1 MIDRRVRWR
10 GAIAATIAL
19 AVAGIADGNPVLL
32 LGAII
37 PLVFVAYGSLSR
49 VRVPDEL
56 VATRSVTP
64 TPAPPGQ
71 PVTVTLEVT
80 NGSDRTITD
89 LRVADGVPA
98 SIAVLE
104 GSPRAGATLEPGDS
118 LTLEYVVVARHGEYD
133 FEPPQCRVRGLGA
146 SATATT
152 ALSISGDRSI
162 VCRLDADAPPI
173 EEDGSKR
180 VGQLTTDDPGEG
192 ISFHSIREYHPDDPA
207 DRIDWRHYAKR
218 GTLATVNYERQVSAT
233 VVLVV
238 DARPANRVVTG
249 RGRPTAVEYGTY
261 AATRA
266 LSDLLDRGHDVG
278 VAVIG
283 TDGPGPAGCHWLEPA
298 SGSAQRTR
306 ALELLRRVAD
316 EAAADRGSS
325 THRSGVGGQGRT
337 TRQVRK
343 VLELASTN
351 AQLALFSPVLDD
363 PPVDAVETWR
373 GAGLPVVLL
382 SPDIVPENTV
392 SGQYEQTRR
401 RTRLARCQ
409 AAGARTVDWR
419 RGTPLPLIIE
429 RAFAADARLSS
440 GRLTGGSAGTSSAG
454 SGGSSGE
461 GWSGGPSDGSD
472 GSDGW
477 DGERDSSTTGRAE
490 DASDPTRADR
500 NAAGIETDGG
510 PDDRPGSPPTADP
523 QRRGG
528 DE

>member
-19 AVAGIADGNPVLL
+19 TVAGVADGNPVLL

-37 PLVFVAYGSLSR
+37 PLVFVASGSLSR
-49 VRVPDEL
+49 VRVPADL

-80 NGSDRTITD
+80 NDSDRTITD
-89 LRVADGVPA
+89 LRIADGVPA

-104 GSPRAGATLEPGDS
+104 GSPRAGTTLEPGDS
-118 LTLEYVVVARHGEYD
+118 HTVEYVVVARHGEYD
-133 FEPPQCRVRGLGA
+133 FEPPQCRVRGLGV

-152 ALSISGDRSI
+152 TLSVSGDRAL
-162 VCRLDADAPPI
+162 VCRLAADAPPI
-173 EEDGSKR
+173 EEDGSTR
-180 VGQLTTDDPGEG
+180 VGQLTTDDPGTG
-192 ISFHSIREYHPDDPA
+192 LSFHSIREYHRDDPA

-218 GTLATVNYERQVSAT
+218 GTLATVTYDRHVSAT

-238 DARPANRVVTG
+238 DARPANRVVAG

-266 LSDLLDRGHDVG
+266 LSDLLDHGHDVG

-283 TDGPGPAGCHWLEPA
+283 TDGPGPAGCRWLEPA
-298 SGSAQRTR
+298 SGPAQRTR
-306 ALELLRRVAD
+306 ALDLLRRVAD
-316 EAAADRGSS
+316 DAAADRDSR
-325 THRSGVGGQGRT
+325 TPRAAVGGRT
-337 TRQVRK
+337 KQQVRK
-343 VLELASTN
+343 VLELAPTT

-363 PPVDAVETWR
+363 PPVAAVETWR

-382 SPDIVPENTV
+382 SPDIVPSNTV

-409 AAGARTVDWR
+409 ATGVRTVDWR
-419 RGTPLPLIIE
+419 RGTPLPVVIE
-429 RAFAADARLSS
+429 RAFAVDACLSS
-440 GRLTGGSAGTSSAG
+440 RRSTGASAGISSTGGEGRRDTSWNGSPVDRAG
-454 SGGSSGE
+454 SN
-461 GWSGGPSDGSD
+461 PVDGSQRW
-472 GSDGW
+472 GG
-477 DGERDSSTTGRAE
+477 GE
-490 DASDPTRADR
+490 
-500 NAAGIETDGG
+500 
-510 PDDRPGSPPTADP
+510 
-523 QRRGG
+523 
-528 DE
+528 